1 VSAPAP
7 RLPLLGEGLHAAA
20 WIEPAGESVNGPPSQ
35 PLPQT
40 TYLATCLPGLEPVVA
55 DELQAKVAGV
65 RVAAAEHGRVIITS
79 ITAADTSGPSR
90 APTLHPEAL
99 LALRSIDNLYL
110 ILGQVPVGAHRAD
123 LDALAAALAGLPAG
137 PERPDWTVRAPA
149 RPLVYVNA
157 SRRGHHTYSRF
168 EAAEAALRG
177 LRRRH
182 PRWQPGT
189 PERHDLEFR
198 LDVEHE
204 TATLSLRL
212 TDASFRFRGRRHFA
226 PAALRPPVAHALVW
240 LAGVSAGDVF
250 LDPFCGSGTIV
261 AERAAYAA
269 RRLLGSDISDAA
281 LAAARQNLSLQPNV
295 QLVRADARRLPFAA
309 GSVDAV
315 ATNLPFGRQVLAR
328 SEIGRLYAAFA
339 RQLAR
344 VLAPAGRAIVL
355 TDQIE
360 ALSAAVEE
368 TGLRGEPLLSLS
380 LKGRHPQVWRLA
392 R

>member
-1 VSAPAP
+1 M
-7 RLPLLGEGLHAAA
+7 
-20 WIEPAGESVNGPPSQ
+20 
-35 PLPQT
+35 
-40 TYLATCLPGLEPVVA
+40 
-55 DELQAKVAGV
+55 
-65 RVAAAEHGRVIITS
+65 IITS
-79 ITAADTSGPSR
+79 SPSGTAR
-90 APTLHPEAL
+90 APALRAETL

-110 ILGQVPVGAHRAD
+110 LLGQVPAGLHRAD
-123 LDALAAALAGLPAG
+123 LDALAAAIAALPAG
-137 PERPDWTVRAPA
+137 PERPDWPA
-149 RPLVYVNA
+149 HTPIRPLVYVNA
-157 SRRGHHTYSRF
+157 SRRGRHTYSRF

-212 TDASFRFRGRRHFA
+212 TNASFRFRGRRHFA

-240 LAGVSAGDVF
+240 LAGVAIGDVF

-269 RRLLGSDISDAA
+269 RRLLGADISGEA
-281 LAAARQNLSLQPNV
+281 LAAARHNLPAAPNV
-295 QLVRADARRLPFAA
+295 HLVRADARRLPFAA
-309 GSVDAV
+309 GSIDVV
-315 ATNLPFGRQVLAR
+315 ATNLPFGRQVQPAG
-328 SEIGRLYAAFA
+328 EIDRLYAAFA

-344 VLAPAGRAIVL
+344 ILAPAGRAIVL

-360 ALSAAVEE
+360 ALATAAEGA
-368 TGLRGEPLLSLS
+368 GLHGEPLLSLS
-380 LKGRHPQVWRLA
+380 LKGLHPQVWRLA